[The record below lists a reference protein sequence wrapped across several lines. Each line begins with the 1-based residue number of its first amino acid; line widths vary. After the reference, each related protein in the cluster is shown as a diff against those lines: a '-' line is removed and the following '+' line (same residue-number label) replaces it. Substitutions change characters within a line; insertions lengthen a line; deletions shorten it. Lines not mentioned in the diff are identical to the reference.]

1 VWEVIVKAQ
10 AMSSELKV
18 ELIKIGN
25 LMIKAKL
32 PKPFIAAAVETAFEF
47 EGVYDLMSMWA
58 EETDKAEREEI
69 EADIQD
75 LINDCSQ
82 KEKVEGVYIR
92 FDDLEKIAA
101 NIRGFKDSL
110 LLKVNEQGGISRLSE
125 MTGIPQPSLSRFFN
139 SVSIPQRTT
148 LLKIAKALG
157 LSQVEIATEWT
168 R

>member
-1 VWEVIVKAQ
+1 MKAQ
-10 AMSSELKV
+10 AMNSDIKV

-25 LMIKAKL
+25 LMSEAHL
-32 PKPFIAAAVETAFEF
+32 PNPFIAAAVETAFEF
-47 EGVYDLMSMWA
+47 EGVYDLMRMWA
-58 EETDKAEREEI
+58 EESDKSEREEI

-82 KEKVEGVYIR
+82 KDKVEGVYIR
-92 FDDLEKIAA
+92 FDDLDKIAA
-101 NIRGFKDSL
+101 NIRGFKDAL

-125 MTGIPQPSLSRFFN
+125 LTGIPQPSLSRFFN